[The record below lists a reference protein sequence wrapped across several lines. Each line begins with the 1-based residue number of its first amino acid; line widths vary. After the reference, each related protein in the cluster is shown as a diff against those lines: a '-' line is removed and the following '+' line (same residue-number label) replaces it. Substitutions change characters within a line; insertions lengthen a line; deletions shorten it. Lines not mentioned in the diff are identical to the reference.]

1 MQTSDQQYPVYLEV
15 LESEIVY
22 QMDADMLDEEEE
34 EYYDKMPDDYNSTP
48 SFVTAGIVAA
58 GGNITRFY
66 PLPSPNFQMFEMNFY
81 T

>member
-1 MQTSDQQYPVYLEV
+1 M
-15 LESEIVY
+15 Y

-58 GGNITRFY
+58 VG
-66 PLPSPNFQMFEMNFY
+66 PLGEK
-81 T
+81 

>member
-58 GGNITRFY
+58 VGPQGET
-66 PLPSPNFQMFEMNFY
+66 
-81 T
+81 